1 MVLVLSLPNFD
12 LTHSCVL
19 VNLRTLECKEMK
31 FSTSM
36 EQKHN
41 PELER
46 IRKIQEELETAE
58 AEKTLLSQPQEHDED
73 MSILH
78 HMDMDE
84 DDDD

>member
-1 MVLVLSLPNFD
+1 
-12 LTHSCVL
+12 
-19 VNLRTLECKEMK
+19 
-31 FSTSM
+31 M

-84 DDDD
+84 DDDDWL